1 MGDLARMMAAT
12 TVSFTPATYDL
23 AYPSAYSGQVD
34 ITPDTAMTIATVY
47 ACVRA
52 ISEDIASVPLQIYA
66 RSADGGKSVAT
77 NHPLYE
83 LLHDQPNDYQT
94 AMEFRE
100 MMTAFAMLRKR
111 GIAEIIT
118 GPRGFVDQLKPLHP
132 DLVTTEVADGQ
143 LRYVYADPIKKRE
156 RRLLPDEVLV
166 IRGPFGRS
174 VADFARETFALSL
187 TMRGAAGRTYGRGV
201 RTQGALTHPK
211 TLTDK
216 ARENLRLAID
226 KYAAGGENE
235 GRPLL
240 LEEGM
245 EWKSIQMSMK
255 DAEFVAVYG
264 ATDAAAIKFFRVPP
278 HKVGDLA
285 HATFSN
291 IEQQSIEYVTDT
303 IRPWAERWEGVIR
316 RDLIIAPQTYFA
328 EHNLE
333 GLLRGDIATRYA
345 AYAVGRQWGWL
356 ATNDIRRKENLNPI
370 PDGDDDYLVPL
381 NMTTHDGMFQFAP
394 PAKQAA
400 IAAQLRVMVRDAAGR
415 AVRKELAAVAKLAEK
430 TGGQDPEWGEGVRA
444 FYAEHARFLASL
456 HILTDEQADEYCA
469 ARCDAVLAQRVADEV
484 DEIGVLTNMA
494 LAGAETLRLTSGE
507 KAA

>member
-1 MGDLARMMAAT
+1 MGDLTRPMAAT
-12 TVSFTPATYDL
+12 SITFTPATYD
-23 AYPSAYSGQVD
+23 ASFPSPYSAVEVS
-34 ITPDTAMTIATVY
+34 PDTAMTIATVY

-52 ISEDIASVPLQIYA
+52 ISEDIGSVPLQIYQ
-66 RSADGGKSVAT
+66 RTSDGGKSVAT

-111 GIAEIIT
+111 GIAELIT
-118 GPRGFVDQLKPLHP
+118 GPRGFVDQIKPLHP
-132 DLVTTEVADGQ
+132 DLVTSEVADGQ
-143 LRYVYADPIKKRE
+143 LRYRYEDPVKKRM
-156 RRLLPDEVLV
+156 RILLPDEVLV
-166 IRGPFGRS
+166 LRGPFGRS
-174 VADFARETFALSL
+174 VADFARETFSLSL
-187 TMRGAAGRTYGRGV
+187 TMRTAASRTYGRGV
-201 RTQGALTHPK
+201 RTQGALSHPK
-211 TLTDK
+211 TLSDK
-216 ARENLRLAID
+216 AREALRSAID

-245 EWKSIQMSMK
+245 TWSTIQMTMK
-255 DAEFVAVYG
+255 DAEFVAIYG

-278 HKVGDLA
+278 HKVGDLSRS
-285 HATFSN
+285 TDNN
-291 IEQQSIEYVTDT
+291 IEQQAIEYVTDT

-316 RDLIIAPQTYFA
+316 RDLIIAPQVYFA

-394 PAKQAA
+394 PARQAA

-415 AVRKELAAVAKLAEK
+415 AVRKELAAIAKLAEK
-430 TGGQDPEWGEGVRA
+430 TGGQDPEWRDGVRS

-456 HILTDEQADEYCA
+456 HIVTDEQADDYCA
-469 ARCDAVLAQRVADEV
+469 ARCEAVLSQHVTDEI
-484 DEIGVLTNMA
+484 DEIGVLTNLA
-494 LAGAETLRLTSGE
+494 LAGAEPLRLTSGE